1 MHFGKVSNSIRGSF
15 TSFKL
20 WARAP
25 GLALPLF
32 LVSLEVFNS
41 IRAGAIMAPAIERGG
56 AIQVLR
62 EQQLNLLGGL
72 MSTLSRPNTTV
83 KIY

>member
-1 MHFGKVSNSIRGSF
+1 
-15 TSFKL
+15 
-20 WARAP
+20 
-25 GLALPLF
+25 
-32 LVSLEVFNS
+32 
-41 IRAGAIMAPAIERGG
+41 MAPAIERGG

-72 MSTLSRPNTTV
+72 MSTLSRPNTAV